1 VHSCNANDQKCS
13 WITMRLPD
21 LEIDLLRAF
30 VAVADSGG
38 FTPAAE
44 LVGRTQSAVSQK
56 VKRLE
61 ELTGKRLFE
70 RTSRSLALTKDGEL
84 LLGHAR
90 RILSLNDEAVRELR
104 APPVRGLLRLG
115 VAEDSIPHQLPRL
128 LARFARG
135 HPGVRLDLTTG
146 MSCELVRKL
155 EAGALDLALANRDGM
170 ARRGRLIW
178 SEPLAWIAA
187 AADFALDPDA
197 PVPLVALAPPCTYRQ
212 TATEALERAGRSW
225 RVACTS
231 GSVMGLQA
239 AVAAGLGVAVLGRSF
254 VRDGL
259 MLLGPRAGLPPLPAT
274 EVALLGEETAQ
285 VPLARPLVAFLVEE
299 LGGVNRGAA

>member
-1 VHSCNANDQKCS
+1 
-13 WITMRLPD
+13 MRWPD

-38 FTPAAE
+38 FTPAADI
-44 LVGRTQSAVSQK
+44 VGRTQSAVSQK

-61 ELTGKRLFE
+61 EATGKRLFE
-70 RTSRSLALTKDGEL
+70 RTSRSLALTRHGDL
-84 LLGHAR
+84 LLGYAR
-90 RILSLNDEAVRELR
+90 RIIALNDQAARELM
-104 APPVRGLLRLG
+104 APPARGLLRLG
-115 VAEDSIPHQLPRL
+115 AAEDFIPHQLPRL
-128 LARFARG
+128 LARFRHG

-146 MSCELVRKL
+146 MSCDLVRRL
-155 EAGALDLALANRDGM
+155 EAGGLDLALANRDGM

-178 SEPLAWIAA
+178 SEPLAWIA

-225 RVACTS
+225 DVACTS

-254 VRDGL
+254 VQDGL
-259 MLLGPRAGLPPLPAT
+259 KLLGPRTGLPPLPAI

-285 VPLARPLVAFLVEE
+285 IPLARPLVAFLVEE
-299 LGGVNRGAA
+299 LGGVSRGAA